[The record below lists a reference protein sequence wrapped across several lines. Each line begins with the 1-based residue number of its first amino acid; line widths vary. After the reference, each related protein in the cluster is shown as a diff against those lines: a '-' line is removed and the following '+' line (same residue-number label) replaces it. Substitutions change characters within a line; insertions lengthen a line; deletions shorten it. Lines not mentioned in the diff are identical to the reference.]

1 MSFVVKDTSGISLTI
16 SESVSSSSP
25 RLGLVG
31 THQILLFVMK
41 ASKHHQHL
49 CLLEEFHICQMNTSL
64 LIKVTVVIDDGDG
77 SITEKASRLV
87 IKYLSFR
94 VLDLNLHHHNV
105 MRPQPG
111 VWISRV
117 LVEFV

>member
-1 MSFVVKDTSGISLTI
+1 MSLVVKYTSDISLTI

-41 ASKHHQHL
+41 ASKHHHHL

-64 LIKVTVVIDDGDG
+64 MIKVTVVIDDGDG
-77 SITEKASRLV
+77 SIAEKAPRLV
-87 IKYLSFR
+87 ICLSEYCGSQSPPSQCNDETT
-94 VLDLNLHHHNV
+94 VGSLD
-105 MRPQPG
+105 
-111 VWISRV
+111 
-117 LVEFV
+117 F